1 MTGESEE
8 VTIARLD
15 ERVRRIEDDVKASN
29 GQIEKIREEV
39 AGLRRFQAW
48 LLGGAAALGAM
59 LKHFGD
65 NLTSNLK

>member
-1 MTGESEE
+1 MTAESEE
-8 VTIARLD
+8 ATIARLD

-29 GQIEKIREEV
+29 GHIEKIREDV

-65 NLTSNLK
+65 SIVGGMK